1 MAALGR
7 RVPGQRTGKPA
18 VVPWWTN
25 RWRPIGVACRALGS
39 AIRAGE
45 VHHQV
50 DAGDDVLTRHLRNAL
65 VHRNVN
71 ARDDDGRP
79 LWTLAKSAPGRKIDA
94 AMALVLAW
102 EARRDAVAAG
112 VKPKVRSESFF
123 V

>member
-1 MAALGR
+1 VR
-7 RVPGQRTGKPA
+7 
-18 VVPWWTN
+18 
-25 RWRPIGVACRALGS
+25 
-39 AIRAGE
+39 
-45 VHHQV
+45 
-50 DAGDDVLTRHLRNAL
+50 
-65 VHRNVN
+65 RNVN

-112 VKPKVRSESFF
+112 VKSRSRGQDFF

>member
-1 MAALGR
+1 M
-7 RVPGQRTGKPA
+7 
-18 VVPWWTN
+18 
-25 RWRPIGVACRALGS
+25 
-39 AIRAGE
+39 
-45 VHHQV
+45 
-50 DAGDDVLTRHLRNAL
+50 DAGDDVLTRHLRNA
-65 VHRNVN
+65 VRRNVN

-112 VKPKVRSESFF
+112 VKSKAKAESFF